1 MATVGVPFVLD
12 PEKDHGSTIVGS
24 YFKKEEVKGMSGFLN
39 VYDSYPYST
48 TNFTYTVEYYG
59 YGGQIYTITPLH
71 TGVSTFRVTF
81 YYYKDGAKSTTCEI
95 HYTINIVDVTSV
107 SIPEEMSLTV
117 GENSDISPVITP
129 FTAQTTCSWRSSN
142 ASIASV
148 DSNGKV
154 SANGVGTATIT
165 CTAHNGVSGQSM
177 VTVNPIY
184 VESVTLNKSGEELSV
199 GDKLQLEASFMPE
212 NASIKNVTWSSTNEA
227 VAMVNESGLVY
238 AVSTGACKI
247 TATANDGSGKT
258 ASCIVNVAKKT
269 AQGDMNGDGELSVTD
284 VVKLIHL
291 ILQQ

>member
-1 MATVGVPFVLD
+1 MSATF
-12 PEKDHGSTIVGS
+12 
-24 YFKKEEVKGMSGFLN
+24 
-39 VYDSYPYST
+39 
-48 TNFTYTVEYYG
+48 
-59 YGGQIYTITPLH
+59 
-71 TGVSTFRVTF
+71 
-81 YYYKDGAKSTTCEI
+81 EI
-95 HYTINIVDVTSV
+95 HYTINIVDVTNV

-117 GENSDISPVITP
+117 GDKSVISPVITP
-129 FTAQTTCSWRSSN
+129 FTAQTTYSWRSSN

-165 CTAHNGVSGQSM
+165 CTAQNGVSGQST
-177 VTVNPIY
+177 VTVNPIC
-184 VESVTLNKSGEELSV
+184 VESITLNKSGEELSV
-199 GDKLQLEASFMPE
+199 GDKLQLEASFLPE

-227 VAMVNESGLVY
+227 VAMVNETGLVY
-238 AVSTGACKI
+238 AVGTGACKI

-258 ASCIVNVAKKT
+258 SSCIVNVAKKT